1 MAQRNESLTEHIAD
15 LKFLFVV
22 ISPKMS
28 SGCRFPLAI
37 FFTPTHLS
45 SKGSHS
51 LGRVIVQFPP
61 SREHALLHGT
71 KLARSELNYPSKES
85 LCYWVDGFVAAKKD
99 VYSRKMEGRCRQFKI
114 RKVVSLTLS
123 TILCITVPEQKVL
136 YSLQWMSLEQHKHW
150 VVLHTP
156 TGQSSL
162 LSIQQ

>member
-61 SREHALLHGT
+61 SWEDALSHGT

-123 TILCITVPEQKVL
+123 TILCSITVVPGK
-136 YSLQWMSLEQHKHW
+136 STLQST
-150 VVLHTP
+150 VDVARAT
-156 TGQSSL
+156 
-162 LSIQQ
+162 

>member
-1 MAQRNESLTEHIAD
+1 MDNHDIHTLPPTSKCLKWQDIQMVIQPLAPRRLIWTCPACHGTKKRILTHWQPQVSPCGD
-15 LKFLFVV
+15 FY
-22 ISPKMS
+22 PKMS

-114 RKVVSLTLS
+114 RR
-123 TILCITVPEQKVL
+123 
-136 YSLQWMSLEQHKHW
+136 
-150 VVLHTP
+150 
-156 TGQSSL
+156 
-162 LSIQQ
+162 